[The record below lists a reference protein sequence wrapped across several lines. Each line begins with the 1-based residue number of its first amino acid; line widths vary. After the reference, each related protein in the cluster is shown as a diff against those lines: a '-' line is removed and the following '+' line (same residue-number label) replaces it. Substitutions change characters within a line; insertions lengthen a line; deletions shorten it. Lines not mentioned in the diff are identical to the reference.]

1 MKKNQIAMAIGA
13 IAMALSGAVYAGG
26 PSVNLTNTGNINNTI
41 ATSAQANLG
50 VPSTSYSSATGI
62 ASSTSNGQAS
72 FNNTPPAAGGL
83 GANIALSGQT
93 TDNNQ
98 GVVFNISTGGGTG
111 TASSN
116 GSSISSLDAAGTYS
130 GSGNIGNGYGSTQT
144 LTLGG
149 SIGTP
154 LNGGNGPSNGAD
166 GGQGTSIGIQATT
179 NGGGAIN
186 ASTASTFQVAGS
198 VGASTTGAD
207 GTTGISVIGSVSDNK
222 TSVSQVASTN
232 TLTVNTGTD
241 ANPSSVQLTGGVSGN
256 GSAGSSV
263 NATGS
268 FDDPAV
274 SE

>member
-1 MKKNQIAMAIGA
+1 MN
-13 IAMALSGAVYAGG
+13 S
-26 PSVNLTNTGNINNTI
+26 
-41 ATSAQANLG
+41 
-50 VPSTSYSSATGI
+50 
-62 ASSTSNGQAS
+62 
-72 FNNTPPAAGGL
+72 
-83 GANIALSGQT
+83 
-93 TDNNQ
+93 
-98 GVVFNISTGGGTG
+98 
-111 TASSN
+111 
-116 GSSISSLDAAGTYS
+116 
-130 GSGNIGNGYGSTQT
+130 
-144 LTLGG
+144 
-149 SIGTP
+149 
-154 LNGGNGPSNGAD
+154 GNGPSNGAD

-198 VGASTTGAD
+198 VGAYTTGAD

-222 TSVSQVASTN
+222 TSVSQVATTN
-232 TLTVNTGTD
+232 TLNVNTGTD